1 MEAVLEAPSSE
12 MAQIQTGYDRRC
24 GPPHASPSG
33 SSSPKL
39 YLVNCSNNPHPV
51 QGQAGSQAIEDAAA
65 LGVLFSS
72 FNAID
77 ETSISKRL
85 DNFENVRRNR
95 ASAMQLLSDTTVNHS
110 DQEAIRKAVQPYMP
124 DQTVPGEYLLDL
136 PLT

>member
-1 MEAVLEAPSSE
+1 MHL
-12 MAQIQTGYDRRC
+12 
-24 GPPHASPSG
+24 
-33 SSSPKL
+33 
-39 YLVNCSNNPHPV
+39 V

-124 DQTVPGEYLLDL
+124 GQTVPGECLLDCPEL
-136 PLT
+136 EEDIGVIGC